1 VPKVKA
7 LMNKI
12 TEYIQEVRTELV
24 NKVSWPTWQ
33 ELQGSA
39 LVVLISSVII
49 GLIVFVMDYSFEY
62 LMKLVY
68 SLLS

>member
-1 VPKVKA
+1 
-7 LMNKI
+7 MNKI

-49 GLIVFVMDYSFEY
+49 GLIVFLMDYSFEY

>member
-1 VPKVKA
+1 
-7 LMNKI
+7 MNKI
-12 TEYIQEVRTELV
+12 NEYIQEVRTELV
-24 NKVSWPTWQ
+24 QKVTWPTWQ

-39 LVVLISSVII
+39 WIVLISSVII
-49 GLIVFVMDYSFEY
+49 GLIVFLMDYSFEY

>member
-1 VPKVKA
+1 
-7 LMNKI
+7 MNKI

>member
-1 VPKVKA
+1 
-7 LMNKI
+7 MSKI
-12 TEYIQEVRTELV
+12 SEYIQEVRTELV
-24 NKVSWPTWQ
+24 QKVTWPTWE

-39 LVVLISSVII
+39 WIVLISSVII
-49 GLIVFVMDYSFEY
+49 GLIVFLMDYSFEY